1 MLAFQHRNV
10 AGLAVGGKFNGTCA
24 IVLPHIVELVV
35 DANYLVTRMTSLWN
49 VEDVLAQEKRCS
61 GGKDM
66 TASRL
71 LPLPASATTTA
82 AGNASA
88 ATAMYERFIAA
99 MLSGSCAA
107 YVDMYAPTGVQW
119 YPQWPALTG
128 RAVRRSVMMMMMMMM
143 MMMPPPSCC

>member
-24 IVLPHIVELVV
+24 IVLPHIVEVVV
-35 DANYLVTRMTSLWN
+35 DASYLVTRMTSLWN

-128 RAVRRSVMMMMMMMM
+128 RAVRRSDDEFT
-143 MMMPPPSCC
+143 PPPSCC